1 LTSGSSIPS
10 RSATTPQHPRDPII
24 DLDAC
29 REAFLA
35 VLASV
40 CDPHLNTIHAVCQKF
55 SQSRGHL
62 HAVPTLHPPRPV
74 NRPLNIWKT
83 FVDPNSGANNVP
95 TMSRGTA
102 DFGIDFSSINPPA
115 AFIPSSP
122 SLAGPLTVPFL
133 EPDHLTSGLELSA
146 VDVWACVLCLVDLS
160 KADAEAV
167 ASRITERVRCYG
179 YGPVVIEQD
188 VISICHGK

>member
-1 LTSGSSIPS
+1 M
-10 RSATTPQHPRDPII
+10 
-24 DLDAC
+24 
-29 REAFLA
+29 A

-62 HAVPTLHPPRPV
+62 YAAPTLHPPRPV
-74 NRPLNIWKT
+74 NRPLNIWKA
-83 FVDPNSGANNVP
+83 FVDPSRGSNHVS
-95 TMSRGTA
+95 TISRGTT
-102 DFGIDFSSINPPA
+102 DFGIDFASLNPPA
-115 AFIPSSP
+115 AFMPASP

-133 EPDHLTSGLELSA
+133 EPDHPAPGLELSA
-146 VDVWACVLCLVDLS
+146 ADVWTCVLCSVDLS

-167 ASRITERVRCYG
+167 ASRITEKVRCYG

-188 VISICHGK
+188 VIRVCQGEWM